1 MGVAVRKWC
10 VAILTIL
17 LLPAVGFAAVEQVSV
32 AMADRT
38 RAVLDSE
45 HSIFLAVTPHT
56 GDAWSRLALRTTG
69 KASNWKT
76 LADLNRMGENLHR
89 DREVMVPLSLARP
102 ELQLKILKEIFPSD
116 RVTPEGWVHL
126 VLAREMEGESLWKIA
141 EWFTGDGANYSAIR
155 TANSLARLSTRRGDP
170 ILIPDRLLLPH
181 LRAPGQRQTRI
192 AEVEDDPVDS
202 RPSQAPSVSLASSVQ
217 PAVANSGPVALEFG
231 SADGRP
237 YAIYPLK
244 KGEALYSSVAI
255 RFTGRVYAKDVNEVV
270 DQLVKYNGISD
281 VSRIPAGYKV
291 RIPMELLLPEYRP
304 RSDPR
309 RLAEEESRR
318 ESSRAVRRIR
328 AMDLSGVHI
337 ILDAGHGGRDVGTLH
352 DGIHESDYVY
362 DVACR
367 LKALLEKNTKA
378 KVSMTTRSVALGY
391 KVPNQ
396 NVLERRKDHVVLTSP
411 TYQLENPVVGV
422 HLRWYL
428 ANSILRKAMRSSIE
442 PEKVIFISIHADSL
456 HPSLRGAMAY
466 VPGQRLVQGTFSKTQ
481 GVYLA
486 RSEVRES
493 PTVTHTE
500 EDALRAEGL
509 STELADSIIDAFAG
523 AKLQVHPFKPV
534 RTNVVRDGKEW
545 VPAII
550 RYNKVPTRILL
561 EIGNL
566 GNVEDRS
573 LIQTRKYREQVAA
586 TISRGI
592 VDFFSKGELDRRPD
606 LTANAA
612 GK

>member
-1 MGVAVRKWC
+1 MVHRWWAAVL
-10 VAILTIL
+10 VFLFS
-17 LLPAVGFAAVEQVSV
+17 PAAGFAAGEQVSV
-32 AMADRT
+32 ALEDRT
-38 RAVLDSE
+38 RAVLDSD
-45 HSIFLAVTPHT
+45 HAIFLAVKPHK

-76 LADLNRMGENLHR
+76 LAELNRQGENLLT
-89 DREVMVPLSLARP
+89 DREVMVPLALVRP
-102 ELQLKILKEIFPSD
+102 ELQRKILLEIFPSD
-116 RVTPEGWVHL
+116 RVNAEGWVHL
-126 VLAREMEGESLWKIA
+126 VLAREMEGESLWRIA

-155 TANSLARLSTRRGDP
+155 SANSLARLSTRRGDP
-170 ILIPDRLLLPH
+170 ILIPNRLLLPH
-181 LRAPGQRQTRI
+181 LRASGASRNIRI
-192 AEVEDDPVDS
+192 AEVEDDPLEP
-202 RPSQAPSVSLASSVQ
+202 RQAHSATAALISSGQ
-217 PAVANSGPVALEFG
+217 PAVSSSGPVALEFG

-237 YAIYPLK
+237 YAVYRLR

-281 VSRIPAGYKV
+281 VSRIPAGFRV

-318 ESSRAVRRIR
+318 ESSRVAKRVM
-328 AMDLSGVHI
+328 AMDLTGVHI

-352 DGIHESDYVY
+352 GGINESDYVY

-378 KVSMTTRSVALGY
+378 KVSMTTRSSTLGY
-391 KVPNQ
+391 KVPNR
-396 NVLERRKDHVVLTSP
+396 NILERKSDHVVLTSP
-411 TYQLENPVVGV
+411 AYQLDNPVVGV

-428 ANSILRKAMRSSIE
+428 ANSILRKAMKSSVP

-466 VPGQRLVQGTFSKTQ
+466 VPGERFVQGTFSKTQ

-493 PTVTHTE
+493 PSVTHSE

-509 STELADSIIDAFAG
+509 STELARAIIGAFAT
-523 AKLQVHPFKPV
+523 ARLHVHPFNPV
-534 RTNVVRDGKEW
+534 RTNVVRDGREW

-566 GNVEDRS
+566 GNVEDRN
-573 LIQTRKYREQVAA
+573 LITTRKYREQVAA

-592 VDFFSKGELDRRPD
+592 VDFFSKGEEGRRPD

-612 GK
+612 GR